1 MHGHVSKWCWS
12 ASAVISHWKFNLS
25 TALSFCCTLFCL
37 QPILRNVASA
47 CGSTVSD
54 FFLRSLQFVFGPT
67 PQTCFWIY
75 RKGLIC
81 FRNFIAASY
90 SKIVLWLAQIT
101 DQFIRCRLLLIEI
114 QKLKNGTLCWLLNG
128 DASFVEPRIV
138 SFTLWKSPFRL
149 LPWEWVEEWLLETF
163 WLLCV
168 RKSVTTNNYGFQ
180 VLLPAVG
187 LCVRF

>member
-1 MHGHVSKWCWS
+1 MCRNRMVEEEERSFILFYFFPLMHGHVSKGCWS

-114 QKLKNGTLCWLLNG
+114 QKRDFVLTVEWRCKFCRATNSFFHALKKPLSPPPLRMRRRVTFG
-128 DASFVEPRIV
+128 DFL
-138 SFTLWKSPFRL
+138 T
-149 LPWEWVEEWLLETF
+149 
-163 WLLCV
+163 
-168 RKSVTTNNYGFQ
+168 
-180 VLLPAVG
+180 AV
-187 LCVRF
+187 CA